1 MRVIRT
7 LVLSNMYPPH
17 HLGGYELSCRD
28 VVDRLRARGDDVVVL
43 TTTMRVH
50 GVDDPP
56 HERDAGIWRDLDFYF
71 RDADVWSPPLRR
83 RLAIERHNQ
92 ATLRRVLDA
101 VKPDVV
107 SVWHMGAMSLGL
119 LATLA
124 AADVPLV
131 YAVCDD
137 WLIYGPDLDRWLRL
151 FRRRRTRPLA
161 GVVGALTGVP
171 TSLPDLG
178 ATGSFLF
185 VSESTRTA
193 AERWSKWTYPD
204 STVVFSGI
212 DRRAFPPTAP
222 SERPWRW
229 RLLYVGRLEARK
241 GVHTLLRA
249 VARLPAEATLDVVGR
264 GNATERAT
272 FDRLVADLGLGER
285 VRVTAADRSELR
297 AHYLAA
303 DVVVFPSEWAE
314 PFGLVPVEAMACA
327 RPVVATG
334 VGGSVSFLADG
345 RNCVLFRAG
354 YAAALAD
361 AVCRVAGDT
370 ALRERVVRGGLH
382 TAGELDVERLADTFR
397 AWHRASAERFVNGRP
412 ADRPPPVPP
421 AVG

>member
-1 MRVIRT
+1 
-7 LVLSNMYPPH
+7 MYPPH

-28 VVDRLRARGDDVVVL
+28 VVDRLRARGDDVLVL
-43 TTTMRVH
+43 TTTMRLP

-56 HERDAGIWRDLDFYF
+56 GERDRGVWRDLDFYF
-71 RDADVWSPPLRR
+71 RDADVWAPPLRR

-92 ATLRRVLDA
+92 ATLHRALDA
-101 VKPDVV
+101 ARPDVV

-124 AADVPLV
+124 ATGVPLV

-161 GVVGALTGVP
+161 RIVAAVTGLP
-171 TSLPDLG
+171 TALPDVG
-178 ATGSFLF
+178 RTGSFLF
-185 VSESTRTA
+185 VSEATRDA
-193 AERWSKWTYPD
+193 AARWSRWAYPD

-212 DRRAFPPTAP
+212 DRRDFPPTDP
-222 SERPWRW
+222 SDRPWRW

-249 VARLPAEATLDVVGR
+249 VALLPAEVTLDVVGR
-264 GNATERAT
+264 ANEIERAA
-272 FDRLVADLGLGER
+272 FDRLVGELGLGGR

-297 AHYLAA
+297 AHYLDA

-314 PFGLVPVEAMACA
+314 PFGLVPIEAMACA

-334 VGGSVSFLADG
+334 VGGSASFLADG

-354 YAAALAD
+354 DAPSLAD
-361 AVCRVAGDT
+361 AVVRVADDV
-370 ALRERVVRGGLH
+370 ALRERIVRGGLH
-382 TAGELDVERLADTFR
+382 TARELDVERLADTFQ
-397 AWHRASAERFVNGRP
+397 AWHRAAAERFADGRP
-412 ADRPPPVPP
+412 ADRPPPVPR
-421 AVG
+421 